1 LKSKLHD
8 SISAI
13 FCIYSD
19 KLRQEKIMQTRVINK
34 DNWQGFFDQVSKA
47 LQGKLIE
54 IEVDSLELGAQI
66 AVDKL
71 SLNGLTYDKKDDA
84 FVISTDEIEHV
95 IHSPQ
100 QIFVTDGA
108 NGIDSL
114 KVSSADGS
122 EHIVSFAEPL
132 TLPPAD

>member
-1 LKSKLHD
+1 
-8 SISAI
+8 
-13 FCIYSD
+13 
-19 KLRQEKIMQTRVINK
+19 MQTRVINK

-71 SLNGLTYDKKDDA
+71 PLNGLTYDKKDDA